1 MKGFYPPLPLRRLQ
15 TKLGIRSFRPKP
27 HFLGIGTQ
35 KGGTSTLYWVLRNHP
50 EIFLPEPKELQYF
63 TLNSKEPVDWYS
75 AFFSEAKAGQLRA
88 EITPYYVYH
97 PAVPE
102 RIYHLNPS
110 MRMILLLRDPVERAL
125 SQYFHAKRKGFEEL
139 SIEKAFSAE
148 ASRLAGSMEVVM
160 RLGGVD
166 YSHQK
171 HSYVSRSRYD
181 QQIMRYLNYFKPVQ
195 LLILR
200 SEDLFEQ
207 PNLALDKIK
216 KFLDI
221 SPFPAV
227 NELVCANQGEGEAV
241 GVSRSLRKQ
250 LRLKLLS
257 TYNWLEN
264 ELGLTWPQA

>member
-1 MKGFYPPLPLRRLQ
+1 
-15 TKLGIRSFRPKP
+15 
-27 HFLGIGTQ
+27 
-35 KGGTSTLYWVLRNHP
+35 
-50 EIFLPEPKELQYF
+50 
-63 TLNSKEPVDWYS
+63 
-75 AFFSEAKAGQLRA
+75 
-88 EITPYYVYH
+88 
-97 PAVPE
+97 
-102 RIYHLNPS
+102 
-110 MRMILLLRDPVERAL
+110 
-125 SQYFHAKRKGFEEL
+125 
-139 SIEKAFSAE
+139 
-148 ASRLAGSMEVVM
+148 
-160 RLGGVD
+160 
-166 YSHQK
+166 
-171 HSYVSRSRYD
+171 
-181 QQIMRYLNYFKPVQ
+181 MRYLNYFRPVQ

-207 PNLALDKIK
+207 PNFALDKIK